1 MSRLFLVI
9 ISVYYCV
16 NIPDRDN
23 WYNSMYSSF
32 SFSVY
37 YCVESWDRDNAHDML
52 QDMFPLIS
60 AQETK
65 GVELWSK
72 FFKSGQVGEWS
83 GDPSSRG
90 LGRSEAR
97 PTGL

>member
-1 MSRLFLVI
+1 
-9 ISVYYCV
+9 
-16 NIPDRDN
+16 
-23 WYNSMYSSF
+23 MYSSF

-65 GVELWSK
+65 GVEL
-72 FFKSGQVGEWS
+72 
-83 GDPSSRG
+83 
-90 LGRSEAR
+90 
-97 PTGL
+97 